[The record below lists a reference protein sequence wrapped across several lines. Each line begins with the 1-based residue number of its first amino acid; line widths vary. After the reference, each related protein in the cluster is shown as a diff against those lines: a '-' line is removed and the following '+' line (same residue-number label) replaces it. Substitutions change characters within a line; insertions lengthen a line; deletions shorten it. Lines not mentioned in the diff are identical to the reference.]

1 MDTIV
6 STHALAVNRRPRRRE
21 RAGGT
26 WGADVVLPLAAL
38 RDRFHYLR
46 GNVLV
51 LTLTRT
57 LGNFGRRMAFP
68 YASLYLLVLG
78 GDPAQIGLVNS
89 LMALGGLVLLPI
101 AGYISDHA
109 GRVKLSAL
117 AQLLSGLVYLLYVLA
132 PRWEYV
138 AVGAVLLGV
147 GTLQTP
153 AESAL
158 LADSLAPAD
167 RGKGTAAMNAIMSV
181 PAMLAPLVGGL
192 VLEALGADRGSR
204 LLYAYL
210 LLAYVAGGLI
220 KLRYL
225 EETTPHVGQQVRW
238 AELPRILM
246 ATYRG
251 LPALYRQAN
260 RSLRAIGG
268 VIVLTII
275 ANAIAGPFW
284 VVYAVERVGLS
295 PERWGL
301 ALLLEAVCL
310 NLAYVPAGELV
321 DRWGRSRCQRV
332 GLALGLLSSASFI
345 AARGF
350 AVVLVSRLGAA
361 LAMALFIPAN
371 AALVA
376 DTVPRALRGR
386 IMAAIGHGSVLL
398 LSPGGGIGGPGLGFV
413 SIVPV
418 VLCSLGAGY
427 LYDFRAAAPWV
438 VVIVIFA
445 LALGLSFAWIRDSL
459 QAEA

>member
-1 MDTIV
+1 LNTQE
-6 STHALAVNRRPRRRE
+6 ARLATR
-21 RAGGT
+21 
-26 WGADVVLPLAAL
+26 LAAL
-38 RDRFHYLR
+38 KDQFHYLR

-51 LTLTRT
+51 LTITRT
-57 LGNFGRRMAFP
+57 MGNFGRRMAFP

-117 AQLLSGLVYLLYVLA
+117 AQLASGLVYLLYVLA

-138 AVGAVLLGV
+138 AVGAVLLGI

-153 AESAL
+153 AEAAL

-192 VLEALGADRGSR
+192 LLDALGADRGSR

-210 LLAYVAGGLI
+210 MLAYVAGGLI

-225 EETTPHVGQQVRW
+225 KETTPQTGQRVRW
-238 AELPRILM
+238 AELPRILVG
-246 ATYRG
+246 AYRG
-251 LPALYRQAN
+251 LPALYRQAG

-284 VVYAVERVGLS
+284 VVYAVERVGLGA
-295 PERWGL
+295 ERWGV
-301 ALLLEAVCL
+301 ALLAEAVCL

-321 DRWGRSRCQRV
+321 DRWGRSRCQRL
-332 GLALGLLSSASFI
+332 GLALGLTSAALFV
-345 AARGF
+345 AAQGF
-350 AVVLVSRLGAA
+350 GAVLASRLCAS

-418 VLCSLGAGY
+418 MLCSLGAGY
-427 LYDFRAAAPWV
+427 LYDFRAGAPWLLV
-438 VVIVIFA
+438 MAIFA
-445 LALGLSFAWIRDSL
+445 LALSLSFAWIRDPL
-459 QAEA
+459 EAEA